1 MPRVQIDFSKTIIY
15 KIVHKED
22 PDNHESYTGHTT
34 EFAKRKNCHK
44 RRCENPADKM
54 HHYKV
59 YQYIRENG
67 GWDNFI
73 MLEIEKY
80 PCNDGNEARARENYW
95 YTELKSKLNTQIPSR
110 TPKQYQQD
118 NHEKISE
125 WKKQYQQDNH
135 EKISEWKKQYYQD
148 NFEKIS
154 EKGKQYRQDNREKIS
169 EQKKQ
174 SYQDNRDDILEKQKQ
189 YYQENR
195 EKILENI
202 NQKIT
207 CEICGFIGTKNHL
220 KRHQKTKKCI
230 EAKKIIL

>member
-1 MPRVQIDFSKTIIY
+1 MPKVQIDFSKTIIY

-22 PDNHESYTGHTT
+22 PDNHDSYTGHTT
-34 EFAKRKNCHK
+34 EFTKRKNQHK
-44 RRCENPADKM
+44 IACLNPADKK
-54 HHYKV
+54 HHLKI

-73 MLEIEKY
+73 MLQIEKY

-95 YTELKSKLNTQIPSR
+95 YNELKSKLNTQIPSR
-110 TPKQYQQD
+110 TKKQYNQD
-118 NHEKISE
+118 NHDKLSE
-125 WKKQYQQDNH
+125 WKKQYRQDNR
-135 EKISEWKKQYYQD
+135 D
-148 NFEKIS
+148 KIS

-220 KRHQKTKKCI
+220 KRHQKSKKCMD
-230 EAKKIIL
+230 AKKIIL

>member
-1 MPRVQIDFSKTIIY
+1 MPKVQIDFSKTIIY

-22 PDNHESYTGHTT
+22 PDNHDSYTGHTT

-54 HHYKV
+54 HHLKI

-95 YTELKSKLNTQIPSR
+95 YNELKSKLNIKVPSR
-110 TPKQYQQD
+110 TPKQYCQDNRDKISERKKKYRQD
-118 NHEKISE
+118 NHEKLLE
-125 WKKQYQQDNH
+125 YRKQYNQDNLEKKKQYRQDNRDKLL
-135 EKISEWKKQYYQD
+135 EKKKQYYQD
-148 NFEKIS
+148 N
-154 EKGKQYRQDNREKIS
+154 REK
-169 EQKKQ
+169 
-174 SYQDNRDDILEKQKQ
+174 
-189 YYQENR
+189 
-195 EKILENI
+195 I
-202 NQKIT
+202 NQKIP
-207 CEICGFIGTKNHL
+207 CEICGFIGAKKSL

-230 EAKKIIL
+230 EAKK